1 LVLLVAAGGGF
12 VLPPELEPLE
22 LLEPLAEG
30 FLVAFGLLVVP
41 PDAAGALLG
50 AALAEGVAEAA
61 GAGVVTGS
69 LVSEV
74 VVPSVFANGVAVAVG
89 KPSL

>member
-1 LVLLVAAGGGF
+1 MASPVLVLLVVEGV
-12 VLPPELEPLE
+12 VLVVSLEPLE
-22 LLEPLAEG
+22 LLADG
-30 FLVAFGLLVVP
+30 FFVAVGLLVVP